1 MSHDKATHLSRRE
14 RQIMDAVYARSQAT
28 VAQILADIEDP
39 PSYSAVRALVGIL
52 EQKGHLKHRRD
63 GIRYVYR
70 PIRPRNAAGRS
81 ALRRVLD
88 TFYSGNVGLTIAALL
103 DVADTRLS
111 QKELDRL
118 KALVEKARQEGR

>member
-1 MSHDKATHLSRRE
+1 MSRDSATHLSRRE
-14 RQIMDAVYARSQAT
+14 RQIMDAVYARGQAT
-28 VAQILADIEDP
+28 VAQVLADIEGP

-81 ALRRVLD
+81 ALRRVVD

-111 QKELDRL
+111 PKELDRL
-118 KALVEKARQEGR
+118 KAMVEKARQEGR

>member
-1 MSHDKATHLSRRE
+1 MSRDSATHLSRRE
-14 RQIMDAVYARSQAT
+14 RQIMDAVYARGQAT
-28 VAQILADIEDP
+28 VAQVLADIEDP

-81 ALRRVLD
+81 ALRRVVD

-111 QKELDRL
+111 PKELDRL
-118 KALVEKARQEGR
+118 KAMVEEARQEGR

>member
-1 MSHDKATHLSRRE
+1 MSRHNATHLSRRE

-52 EQKGHLKHRRD
+52 EHKGHLKHRRD

-81 ALRRVLD
+81 ALRRVVD

-118 KALVEKARQEGR
+118 KAMVEKARQEGR

>member
-1 MSHDKATHLSRRE
+1 
-14 RQIMDAVYARSQAT
+14 MDAVYARGQAT

-81 ALRRVLD
+81 ALRRVVD

-103 DVADTRLS
+103 DVADTKLS